1 MKAVGGREYFEGDV
15 TKKKDPK
22 GGVHVD
28 PLGDVGRESSRGSVH
43 LQRNHKYLIQLDF
56 LATSPA
62 RPGAEPFLAA
72 RASSGKRERE
82 RAVRGRVGADSP
94 PIFAT

>member
-62 RPGAEPFLAA
+62 RPGAERFLAA
-72 RASSGKRERE
+72 RLSRAKRTRQTADRDRVSG
-82 RAVRGRVGADSP
+82 DSA